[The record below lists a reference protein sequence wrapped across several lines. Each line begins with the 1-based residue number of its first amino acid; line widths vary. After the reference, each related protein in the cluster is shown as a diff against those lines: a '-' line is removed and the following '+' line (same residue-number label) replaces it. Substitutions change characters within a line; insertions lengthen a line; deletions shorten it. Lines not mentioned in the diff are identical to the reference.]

1 MKPGKSGLA
10 RIVDAANYSMQGL
23 KACWIHEAAFRQNLA
38 LSAVLFFASFPV
50 AANPVQW
57 LLLVFPLL
65 LLLIVELLNSAVE
78 SAVDRIGTEHHELSG
93 RAKDAS
99 SAAVFVCLILI
110 GLCWIA
116 IIWQN
121 FFR

>member
-1 MKPGKSGLA
+1 MKRGKSGLA
-10 RIVDAANYSMQGL
+10 RIVDATYYSMQGL
-23 KACWIHEAAFRQNLA
+23 KACWLHEAAFRQNLA
-38 LSAVLFFASFPV
+38 LSIVLFFASFWV
-50 AANPVQW
+50 AASAVQW

-78 SAVDRIGTEHHELSG
+78 NAVDRIGTDHHELSG

-99 SAAVFVCLILI
+99 SAAVFVCLVLI

-121 FFR
+121 FIL